1 MPAPRRSIRDEL
13 TELRVRLEDAE
24 ARATWLARRLAKA
37 EKALKL
43 PATPKK
49 KGKPKLR
56 CPGCF
61 LELPPGRVGKNCRY
75 CGFDF
80 RAVKPYR
87 R

>member
-1 MPAPRRSIRDEL
+1 MAPRRSIRDEL
-13 TELRVRLEDAE
+13 TELRVRLEEAE
-24 ARATWLARRLAKA
+24 ARVSWLARRLSLA
-37 EKALKL
+37 EKKLRL
-43 PATPKK
+43 PAVPKRK
-49 KGKPKLR
+49 QEPARR

-61 LELPPGRVGKNCRY
+61 LALPPGRAGKNCRY